1 MISDDE
7 YLERIVAGIH
17 VVTMEGAEVI
27 WNEKINGRQF
37 DVVVRFQVGTLR
49 YLVLIE
55 VKNRS
60 RKVTAEH
67 IESFVTKARDQNASK
82 TVVVSAAGFQ
92 SGAVLVAERHGV
104 DLFTVTFD
112 ESKIRLPSEM
122 TRSEERR
129 VGKECGSTCRS
140 RWSPYH

>member
-1 MISDDE
+1 MFFLFFKQKTAYEMRISDWSSDVCSSD
-7 YLERIVAGIH
+7 L
-17 VVTMEGAEVI
+17 
-27 WNEKINGRQF
+27 INGRQF

-122 TRSEERR
+122 TYTIIGNYPVDVPRN
-129 VGKECGSTCRS
+129 
-140 RWSPYH
+140 PI

>member
-17 VVTMEGAEVI
+17 VATTQGAEVI

-49 YLVLIE
+49 YLVLIA

-60 RKVTAEH
+60 RQVTAEP
-67 IESFVTKARDQNASK
+67 IESFVTKARDQTAIN
-82 TVVVSAAGFQ
+82 TYVYYAAGFQ
-92 SGAVLVAERHGV
+92 SGPVLVSARHG
-104 DLFTVTFD
+104 
-112 ESKIRLPSEM
+112 
-122 TRSEERR
+122 
-129 VGKECGSTCRS
+129 
-140 RWSPYH
+140 